1 MVNVEEFG
9 VLEFV
14 GTKDASI
21 GWISLRVPLHGGGVE
36 YVGQI
41 EVFLPWDVGQI
52 SFGLVHSFGQTQ
64 LGEMFL
70 QESKPLH

>member
-1 MVNVEEFG
+1 MVSIEDFG

-41 EVFLPWDVGQI
+41 EVFLP
-52 SFGLVHSFGQTQ
+52 
-64 LGEMFL
+64 
-70 QESKPLH
+70 